1 MYVHMQAALAACWTH
16 QGGVLLRQAAWCTL
30 RNLEFRASVKTL
42 LICSTDRECMSSA
55 GMLSTHRW
63 YRMAFTASMR
73 LWCATATL
81 FAYKAGS
88 SDRKHS
94 LIRGTQ
100 SCIGISAVPAARDC
114 SMRGKLVHSSFTTS
128 TPFHT
133 SQPSKQAMPS
143 CAASAMMQRMCM
155 L

>member
-1 MYVHMQAALAACWTH
+1 MLKQATWF
-16 QGGVLLRQAAWCTL
+16 TL
-30 RNLEFRASVKTL
+30 RNLEFRASVKTR

-73 LWCATATL
+73 LWWATATL
-81 FAYKAGS
+81 LAYKAGS

-100 SCIGISAVPAARDC
+100 CCIGISAAPAASDC
-114 SMRGKLVHSSFTTS
+114 SMRGKLVHSSVTAKS
-128 TPFHT
+128 LCHT
-133 SQPSKQAMPS
+133 ARPSAEAKQAYPLVQHQLR
-143 CAASAMMQRMCM
+143 CQGRACFVQIHDRH
-155 L
+155 LI